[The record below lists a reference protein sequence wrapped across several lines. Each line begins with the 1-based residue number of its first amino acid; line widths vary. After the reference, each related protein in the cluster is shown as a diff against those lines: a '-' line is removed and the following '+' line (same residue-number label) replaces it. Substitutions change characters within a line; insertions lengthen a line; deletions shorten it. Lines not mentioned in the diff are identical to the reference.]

1 MQYRMIMKG
10 NRLTNRLG
18 QCLESYMEM
27 EVSGR
32 NLPEGSQEN
41 MGRKRGA
48 NSMGMGYSGK
58 KLDIC

>member
-1 MQYRMIMKG
+1 MKG

-18 QCLESYMEM
+18 QCLESYMYMEM
-27 EVSGR
+27 EMSGR

-41 MGRKRGA
+41 MGRKKGA
-48 NSMGMGYSGK
+48 KSMGMGYSGK